1 MMSSE
6 TIQDPKST
14 IQKRKMRLQGVFDIE
29 MVLSC
34 SKRKRRRTGIWKRIF
49 RVRKRINSEFLCL
62 EAEEEA
68 EDTNVRTYENAVTLY
83 EDKQY
88 YPDAEDVSEGIDSK
102 KQVFKGAEVVVQEE
116 DTQDIK
122 EPLIK
127 PLSHQTFSILEKN
140 IPETK
145 VD

>member
-1 MMSSE
+1 MTNLE
-6 TIQDPKST
+6 TIQVPKSM
-14 IQKRKMRLQGVFDIE
+14 IQKRKMRLQGVFDVE

-49 RVRKRINSEFLCL
+49 LVGNGIKSEFLCL
-62 EAEEEA
+62 EAEEGA

-88 YPDAEDVSEGIDSK
+88 YPDAEDVSEGSGSK
-102 KQVFKGAEVVVQEE
+102 TQVFKGAEVVVQEE

-140 IPETK
+140 IPETR
-145 VD
+145 VH